1 MLKTVRRSFLFKLYA
16 AMLISGAP
24 LLLLFPLY
32 LLPTIR
38 SQLIESQRRGLK
50 QTVESATSILA
61 AYDARVRAG
70 ELSLA
75 QAQAAAAGTVG
86 KMQFDGTNGYFWILD
101 YQTRLVVHPLFPKGA
116 GTDVSGVEL
125 TGDTR
130 KIFKEMVDGSKET
143 GEVALS
149 YATQK
154 LEGEEVREKLSYV
167 RRFEPWGW
175 IVGSGLY
182 LEDVEGELNAVERKI
197 LLVLGLTLVLTALGV
212 FIISLRV
219 MRPVR
224 QLAEAARRVSSGD
237 LGVSVQAR
245 GADEVAQLTRDFNTM
260 VAGIQGMLTE
270 VQQVA
275 GSTASAADDIRQAA
289 EALKASSRDQST
301 QLSQMTGAVQEM
313 DQALALNTRSARAT
327 VEVSADNGRAAREGG
342 EVVRLTSAKIQDI
355 VRAVEQSTDMVQ
367 RLASTS
373 RAVQEMLQLI
383 RDIADQ
389 THMLAISTAI
399 EAARAGTQG
408 KGFAVVGAEVRKLAE
423 RSREAVLR
431 IESLT
436 QQSQADTATA
446 MDLMQSGVDEVQ
458 AGMALSAQTA
468 AALQR
473 IMANAEGI
481 QTRIRQMAEAHTVQ
495 SENSSLLATRIQ
507 TLSQGA
513 ESAVEDVD
521 RIAGAVTRLN
531 ARAQQLRTLMSRFS
545 AASGAQGAT
554 STVTARLESSGPT
567 RQVGA

>member
-38 SQLIESQRRGLK
+38 TRLIESQRQGLK

-61 AYDARVRAG
+61 SYDARVRAG
-70 ELSLA
+70 ELPLA
-75 QAQAAAAGTVG
+75 QAQEAAAATIGRM
-86 KMQFDGTNGYFWILD
+86 KFDGTNGYFWILD
-101 YQTRLVVHPLFPKGA
+101 YGTRLVVHPMFPKGA
-116 GTDVSGVEL
+116 GQDVSNVEL
-125 TGDTR
+125 AENGR
-130 KIFKEMVDGSKET
+130 KIFKEMVDGSKAT

-154 LEGEEVREKLSYV
+154 LQSDDEAREKISYV

-175 IVGSGLY
+175 IVGSGIY
-182 LEDVEGELNAVERKI
+182 LEDVEGELVAVERQ
-197 LLVLGLTLVLTALGV
+197 LLWVLGLTVVLTAVGG
-212 FIISLRV
+212 IILSLRV

-224 QLAEAARRVSSGD
+224 QLADAARRVSSGD
-237 LGVSVQAR
+237 LGVSVQVP
-245 GADEVAQLTRDFNTM
+245 GSDEVAQLARDFNAM
-260 VAGIQGMLTE
+260 VAGIQGILTE

-275 GSTASAADDIRQAA
+275 GSTATAADDIRQAA
-289 EALKASSRDQST
+289 EALKESSRNQST
-301 QLSQMTGAVQEM
+301 QLTQMTGAVREM
-313 DQALALNTRSARAT
+313 DAALALNSRSASAT
-327 VEVSADNGRAAREGG
+327 VEVAADNGRAAREGG
-342 EVVRLTSAKIQDI
+342 EVVHLTAEKIQDI
-355 VRAVEQSTDMVQ
+355 VRTVEQSTATVQ

-373 RAVQEMLQLI
+373 RTVQEMLQLI
-383 RDIADQ
+383 RDISDQ

-423 RSREAVLR
+423 RSREAVQR
-431 IESLT
+431 IEALT
-436 QQSQADTATA
+436 LKSQEDTLTA
-446 MDLMQSGVDEVQ
+446 MDQMQAGVDEVQ
-458 AGMALSAQTA
+458 AGMALSAQTG

-481 QTRIRQMAEAHTVQ
+481 QTRIREMAEAHAIQ
-495 SENSSLLATRIQ
+495 SSNSSLLTTRIQ

-521 RIAGAVTRLN
+521 RIAGAVANLH
-531 ARAQQLRTLMSRFS
+531 ARAQQLRTLMNRFS
-545 AASGAQGAT
+545 AKGAVSQAPKPAVPPGGRDSRPRSA
-554 STVTARLESSGPT
+554 A
-567 RQVGA
+567 

>member
-1 MLKTVRRSFLFKLYA
+1 MLKTVRRSFLFRLYA
-16 AMLISGAP
+16 AMLVSGAP

-38 SQLIESQRRGLK
+38 SQLIESQREGLK
-50 QTVESATSILA
+50 QTVESAASILA
-61 AYDARVRAG
+61 AYEARVRSG
-70 ELSLA
+70 EMPLAKA
-75 QAQAAAAGTVG
+75 QAEAAATIGAM
-86 KMQFDGTNGYFWILD
+86 KFDGSNGYFWVLD
-101 YQTRLVVHPLFPKGA
+101 YNTRLVVHPMFPKSA
-116 GTDVSGVEL
+116 GRDLSTVEL
-125 TGDTR
+125 TGNSR
-130 KIFKEMVDGSKET
+130 RIFKEMVDDSKAT
-143 GEVALS
+143 GEAALS
-149 YATQK
+149 YSTQK
-154 LEGEEVREKLSYV
+154 LGADEEVREKLSYV

-175 IVGSGLY
+175 IVGSGIY
-182 LEDVEGELNAVERKI
+182 LEDVEDEVDVVERKI
-197 LLVLGLTLVLTALGV
+197 LWGLGLTVV
-212 FIISLRV
+212 FTVVGGFIVSMRV

-237 LGVSVQAR
+237 LGVSVEAR
-245 GADEVAQLTRDFNTM
+245 GSDEVAQLSRDFNAM
-260 VAGIQGMLTE
+260 VVGIQGMLTE

-275 GSTASAADDIRQAA
+275 GSTATAAEDIRQAA
-289 EALKASSRDQST
+289 EALKASSQDQSS
-301 QLSQMTGAVQEM
+301 QLTQMTGAVQEM

-327 VEVSADNGRAAREGG
+327 VEVAADNGRAAQEGG

-355 VRAVEQSTDMVQ
+355 VRAVEQSTDTVQ

-373 RAVQEMLQLI
+373 RTVQEMLQLI

-431 IESLT
+431 IEALT
-436 QQSQADTATA
+436 QQSQADTVTA

-473 IMANAEGI
+473 IMSNAEGI
-481 QTRIRQMAEAHTVQ
+481 QTRIRQMAEAHTIQ
-495 SENSSLLATRIQ
+495 SENSSILATRIH

-513 ESAVEDVD
+513 EKAVGDVD
-521 RIAGAVTRLN
+521 RIVGAVTHLH

-545 AASGAQGAT
+545 ASGQQKPSAPAAPAP
-554 STVTARLESSGPT
+554 ARAAKPRS
-567 RQVGA
+567 AA